1 VTLKL
6 QAKLIF
12 GLLLTFSVDGSAA
25 PLPGVRPV
33 DIELDRLG
41 ALAGEVHQ
49 GDHVLGGKPRVQVY
63 SGRRLVAASP
73 VTANGEFRIEGL
85 DGGLYWVTAASGTSR
100 LVRAWDL
107 GTAPPLAH
115 PWLVLAPARTSIPS
129 GHSEP
134 IVRGQTP
141 LVTSPADPGWVAQP
155 TTAYPYQPTAA
166 YPYQPTAAY
175 PYQPTAA
182 YPYQPTAAYPF
193 QPYQVPGG
201 GMMFPGTYTS
211 PGAVFANPLVT
222 VSVLTGMA
230 GVILVATD
238 DDDDDESAPGA
249 VVPPASP

>member
-1 VTLKL
+1 MTLKL
-6 QAKLIF
+6 QAKLVF

-33 DIELDRLG
+33 DIELDRRG
-41 ALAGEVHQ
+41 AVAGEVHQ
-49 GDHVLGGKPRVQVY
+49 GDHVLGGKPGVQVY

-107 GTAPPLAH
+107 GTAPPLSH
-115 PWLVLAPARTSIPS
+115 PRLVLAPARTIIPS
-129 GHSEP
+129 GHSEA

-141 LVTSPADPGWVAQP
+141 LVTSHAAPGWVAQPTAAYTYQP
-155 TTAYPYQPTAA
+155 TTAYPYQPT
-166 YPYQPTAAY
+166 P
-175 PYQPTAA
+175 
-182 YPYQPTAAYPF
+182 AYPF

-211 PGAVFANPLVT
+211 PGVVFANPLVT

-249 VVPPASP
+249 LGPPASP

>member
-1 VTLKL
+1 MTLKL

-100 LVRAWDL
+100 
-107 GTAPPLAH
+107 
-115 PWLVLAPARTSIPS
+115 
-129 GHSEP
+129 
-134 IVRGQTP
+134 
-141 LVTSPADPGWVAQP
+141 
-155 TTAYPYQPTAA
+155 
-166 YPYQPTAAY
+166 
-175 PYQPTAA
+175 
-182 YPYQPTAAYPF
+182 
-193 QPYQVPGG
+193 
-201 GMMFPGTYTS
+201 
-211 PGAVFANPLVT
+211 
-222 VSVLTGMA
+222 
-230 GVILVATD
+230 
-238 DDDDDESAPGA
+238 
-249 VVPPASP
+249 

>member
-1 VTLKL
+1 MTLKL
-6 QAKLIF
+6 QAKLVF
-12 GLLLTFSVDGSAA
+12 GLLLTLFVDGYAA
-25 PLPGVRPV
+25 PLPRVGPV
-33 DIELDRLG
+33 DIALDQLG
-41 ALAGEVHQ
+41 TLAGEIHR
-49 GDHVLGGKPRVQVY
+49 GDHILGGMSRVQVY
-63 SGRRLVAASP
+63 CGRRLVAASP
-73 VTANGEFRIEGL
+73 VTVNGEFRIEGL

-129 GHSEP
+129 GHSEA

-155 TTAYPYQPTAA
+155 TT
-166 YPYQPTAAY
+166 
-175 PYQPTAA
+175 A

>member
-1 VTLKL
+1 MTLKL
-6 QAKLIF
+6 QAKLVF

-49 GDHVLGGKPRVQVY
+49 GDHVLGGKPGVQVY

-107 GTAPPLAH
+107 GTAPPLSH
-115 PWLVLAPARTSIPS
+115 PRLVLAPARTIIPS
-129 GHSEP
+129 GHSEA

-141 LVTSPADPGWVAQP
+141 LVTSHADPGWVI
-155 TTAYPYQPTAA
+155 QPTAA
-166 YPYQPTAAY
+166 YPYQPT
-175 PYQPTAA
+175 P
-182 YPYQPTAAYPF
+182 AYPF

-238 DDDDDESAPGA
+238 DDESASGA
-249 VVPPASP
+249 FGPPASP